1 MELWNGAGRG
11 AIALHGHQHNHGD
24 YNVKNLHEGILRY
37 DVGVDANSME
47 PISAE
52 EILRFF
58 N

>member
-1 MELWNGAGRG
+1 MWNGAGRG